1 MKKTRKLVLRVLLPL
16 MDREEHNRRTSVY
29 LIILSF
35 SITAALI
42 TIYHWISTI
51 YRRRRGRGTLPEFNR
66 GATTGADEAVSAEAS
81 TAQVIAPAQTF
92 RKAKEVGGEDCGSGG
107 GGGEEMTCP
116 VCLSEFKDGEAVRF
130 LPECGHCFHVE
141 CIDRWFRV
149 HSTCPVCRSN
159 TFS

>member
-1 MKKTRKLVLRVLLPL
+1 MKETRNLVLCVLRPL
-16 MDREEHNRRTSVY
+16 MDREQHNRRTSVY

-42 TIYHWISTI
+42 TIYHWITTI
-51 YRRRRGRGTLPEFNR
+51 NRRRRGRGMLPEFNG
-66 GATTGADEAVSAEAS
+66 GATSGADVTVSAEAS
-81 TAQVIAPAQTF
+81 IAQLIAPAQTF
-92 RKAKEVGGEDCGSGG
+92 RKAKEVGGEDCGS

-141 CIDRWFRV
+141 CIDMWFRV
-149 HSTCPVCRSN
+149 HSTCPVCRST